1 MNEPVAVAVLA
12 KAPLPG
18 FAKTRL
24 IPALGAE
31 RAALLQAR
39 LIEHAVATAIVRRAH
54 RTPMPI
60 GPITLWAAPD
70 ESHPLFHAIAARL
83 GVALARQGGGDLGA
97 RMLAAIAAA
106 ATPTLVIGTDCPAL
120 TSGHLRAA
128 ADILRGGIDAA
139 IIPAEDG
146 GYALIGLRSPVQ
158 ALFSDM
164 HWSAPT
170 VMDETRRRLKQLGLI
185 WCEPVTLWD
194 LDVPEDLERLRKNG
208 LHHLIPPPNA

>member
-31 RAALLQAR
+31 GAALLQAR
-39 LIEHAVATAIVRRAH
+39 LIEHAVATACAAR
-54 RTPMPI
+54 I

-70 ESHPLFHAIAARL
+70 ESHPLFRAIAARL
-83 GVALARQGGGDLGA
+83 GIALARQGGGDLGA

-106 ATPTLVIGTDCPAL
+106 ATSTLVIGTDCPAL

-128 ADILRGGIDAA
+128 ADILRRGIDAA

-146 GYALIGLRSPVQ
+146 GYALIGLRSPAQ

-170 VMDETRRRLKQLGLI
+170 VMDETRRRLKRLGLT
-185 WCEPVTLWD
+185 WREPVTLWD

-208 LHHLIPPPNA
+208 LHNLIPPPNA

>member
-1 MNEPVAVAVLA
+1 MNEPVAIAVLA

-24 IPALGAE
+24 IPALGADG
-31 RAALLQAR
+31 AASLQAQLVER
-39 LIEHAVATAIVRRAH
+39 AVATACAAV
-54 RTPMPI
+54 I
-60 GPITLWAAPD
+60 GPVTLWATPD
-70 ESHPLFHAIAARL
+70 ESDPLFRAMDALFGI
-83 GVALARQGGGDLGA
+83 GLARQGSGDLGA

>member
-31 RAALLQAR
+31 GAALLQAR
-39 LIEHAVATAIVRRAH
+39 LIEHAVATACAAR
-54 RTPMPI
+54 I

-70 ESHPLFHAIAARL
+70 ESHPLFRAIAARL
-83 GVALARQGGGDLGA
+83 GIALARQGGGDLGA

-106 ATPTLVIGTDCPAL
+106 ATSTLVIGTDCPAL

-128 ADILRGGIDAA
+128 ADILRRGIDAA

-146 GYALIGLRSPVQ
+146 GYALIGLRSPAQ

-170 VMDETRRRLKQLGLI
+170 VMDETRRRLKQLGLT
-185 WCEPVTLWD
+185 WREPVTLWD

-208 LHHLIPPPNA
+208 LHDLIPPPNA